1 MRLTLLA
8 ACLAIAATSTAA
20 QAKQLIYFHNDS
32 ARAISQIAVFPVVKG
47 KVVDDVLQ
55 TVEGPIAP
63 GARIKIDTRL
73 TRCGEVSVW
82 ARFADGEEVTVAAD
96 LCQYQNIRAFD

>member
-8 ACLAIAATSTAA
+8 TCLAMAATSVAA
-20 QAKQLIYFHNDS
+20 ETRQLIYFHNDS
-32 ARAISQIAVFPVVKG
+32 ARAISQIAVFPLVKG

-55 TVEGPIAP
+55 TVKGPVAP

-73 TRCGEVSVW
+73 TRCGDVSVW
-82 ARFADGEEVTVAAD
+82 ARFADGEEVTVEAD
-96 LCQYQNIRAFD
+96 LCKYQNIRAFD